1 MAHNDCMTTAA
12 FEQFFDVHTKSLQFE
27 FRRID
32 NKIDDGFDRMEKR
45 FQDMDEK
52 FKSVDE
58 KFKSVDEKFKSVDE
72 RFNSIDERFK
82 SVDQR
87 FDALEYR
94 MIQNEARARNSRL
107 SRLHQ
112 KIQRI
117 SVLDPTF
124 PATMGRI
131 KEPVNFPMTVRDFWN
146 LRKKRMSC

>member
-45 FQDMDEK
+45 FQD
-52 FKSVDE
+52 VDE
-58 KFKSVDEKFKSVDE
+58 KFKSVDEKFK
-72 RFNSIDERFK
+72 SIDERFK

-117 SVLDPTF
+117 TVLDPTF

>member
-1 MAHNDCMTTAA
+1 MAHNEYMTTAA

-32 NKIDDGFDRMEKR
+32 NKIDDGFER
-45 FQDMDEK
+45 MDERL
-52 FKSVDE
+52 KSMDE
-58 KFKSVDEKFKSVDE
+58 RLKSVDE
-72 RFNSIDERFK
+72 RFKAVDERFK

-107 SRLHQ
+107 TRLHQ

-124 PATMGRI
+124 PAAMGRI
-131 KEPVNFPMTVRDFWN
+131 KEPVKFPTTVRDFWN
-146 LRKKRMSC
+146 LRKKRKSRWDHDHAVDVLTR